1 MKNLSNFTKM
11 SDDPISNV
19 YIISIVDPLCAPYWW
34 FFLDGQVRK
43 LLSFVEHSLSF
54 CKSRG
59 YIFKI
64 IYYFQ
69 DYYYTLQS
77 MFIFFH
83 HCWPNPQRR
92 FRNKT
97 YKPVQSYTY
106 RISILCRSRL
116 ISVSWIKKIILY
128 DIQLAVVEMLCTVRN

>member
-11 SDDPISNV
+11 CDDPISNV

-64 IYYFQ
+64 IYFFSGLLSYLAINVYFFSP
-69 DYYYTLQS
+69 LLAKS
-77 MFIFFH
+77 S
-83 HCWPNPQRR
+83 
-92 FRNKT
+92 KT
-97 YKPVQSYTY
+97 V
-106 RISILCRSRL
+106 
-116 ISVSWIKKIILY
+116 
-128 DIQLAVVEMLCTVRN
+128 

>member
-64 IYYFQ
+64 I
-69 DYYYTLQS
+69 
-77 MFIFFH
+77 FFFRIIIITCNQCLFFFTISGQILKDGLETKH
-83 HCWPNPQRR
+83 TNP
-92 FRNKT
+92 FKVIPIESLF
-97 YKPVQSYTY
+97 YAVQS
-106 RISILCRSRL
+106 LFHF
-116 ISVSWIKKIILY
+116 SVL
-128 DIQLAVVEMLCTVRN
+128 D